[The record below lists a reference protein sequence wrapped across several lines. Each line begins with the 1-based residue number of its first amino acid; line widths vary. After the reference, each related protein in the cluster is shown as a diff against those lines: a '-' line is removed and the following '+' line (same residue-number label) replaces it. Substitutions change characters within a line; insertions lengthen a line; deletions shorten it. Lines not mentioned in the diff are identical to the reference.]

1 MAESQATDKG
11 TSEVIPSNDANAR
24 FGELMQRAQHGG
36 ERFLVTRHGRPAA
49 AIVPIADLER
59 LRTLPVQSAA

>member
-1 MAESQATDKG
+1 MADSQTANKG

-36 ERFLVTRHGRPAA
+36 ERFLVTRHGKAAA
-49 AIVPIADLER
+49 AIVPAADLER
-59 LRTLPVQSAA
+59 LAKLPVQNAA